1 MILTRTPIYEKLR
14 KRSYRRLIRSRVTE
28 REHEAYLQGV
38 RDALR
43 EAGVA

>member
-1 MILTRTPIYEKLR
+1 MRITRTTLYERLR
-14 KRSYRRLIRSRVTE
+14 KRSYRKWIRYRISD

-43 EAGVA
+43 ESGAA